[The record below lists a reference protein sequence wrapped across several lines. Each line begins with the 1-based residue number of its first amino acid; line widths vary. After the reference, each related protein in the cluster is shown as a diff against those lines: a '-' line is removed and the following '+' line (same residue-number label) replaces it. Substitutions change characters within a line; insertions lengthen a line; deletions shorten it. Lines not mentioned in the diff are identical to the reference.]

1 MNYGS
6 VRCKLNI
13 EMNFLAYLF
22 LKKINQFYYQFKQ
35 NTLILNLIK
44 YTRLYQM
51 SITNLFEYK
60 VLDCY
65 VWWLCVSIQSNIKI
79 YF

>member
-6 VRCKLNI
+6 VRCKLNAEKYRTKSI
-13 EMNFLAYLF
+13 ISFFELFGIF
-22 LKKINQFYYQFKQ
+22 LKKNQFIISLNK
-35 NTLILNLIK
+35 TLLNLIK

-65 VWWLCVSIQSNIKI
+65 V
-79 YF
+79 